1 MGVARNRGKKANVS
15 GEMSE
20 KDADP
25 PPVGGWS
32 HSRLNWET
40 GHGRG
45 GLRPPALT
53 DEERVFLMNFDDP
66 SHVRRGGGPGA
77 ARMSSR
83 FCTKVNG
90 VWRQVDNLNY

>member
-1 MGVARNRGKKANVS
+1 MGVRNRGKKANVS
-15 GEMSE
+15 EQIE
-20 KDADP
+20 KDAKP
-25 PPVGGWS
+25 PPVGEWS
-32 HSRLNWET
+32 HPRLNWET

-53 DEERVFLMNFDDP
+53 DEERIFLMNFDNP
-66 SHVRRGGGPGA
+66 SHMKGGGGLGA

-90 VWRQVDNLNY
+90 VWRQVDSLY